1 MNQYDPTIENTEE
14 VTPDVETVPTEEPAE
29 TPAAEAPVE
38 TAAEVV
44 SNPRPLTRRYNK
56 KGRRRGKYAYAA
68 PLGMLISLLSI
79 IGVIA
84 LIVNVV
90 GIVRDATDTT
100 ELGEEIYYFIEPLL
114 IYSPTPFEGVAQ
126 EQDAFLNAA
135 AYRVLHAEQIRM
147 QQEMQ
152 QGGDGTTDYGV
163 DEETGRIMVPAEE
176 IEESYKILFGDKAT
190 FTHRSIGD
198 MAYVEAENEAYY
210 YVPFE
215 TLVGAY
221 RHVIDYVDQGMNSC
235 EIRIGFVLTT
245 DIGIDDHGN
254 EIEPTVEM
262 ATHFQTYTLHLE
274 NGHYY
279 VYSCKDE

>member
-14 VTPDVETVPTEEPAE
+14 GIPAVEEPPAE
-29 TPAAEAPVE
+29 VAEEAPAKAAPE
-38 TAAEVV
+38 TTAKA
-44 SNPRPLTRRYNK
+44 RPVTRRYNK

-90 GIVRDATDTT
+90 GIVRNATDTT
-100 ELGEEIYYFIEPLL
+100 ELGKEVYYFIEPLL
-114 IYSPTPFEGVAQ
+114 IYSPTPFEGVAE

-163 DEETGRIMVPAEE
+163 DEEGRIMVPAEE
-176 IEESYKILFGDKAT
+176 IEESYKILFGSQAT
-190 FTHRSIGD
+190 FTHRSVGD
-198 MAYVEAENEAYY
+198 MAYTEADKEAYY
-210 YVPFE
+210 CIPFG

-221 RHVIDYVDQGMNSC
+221 RHVIDYVDRGMNSC
-235 EIRIGFVLTT
+235 EIRIGFVPLT
-245 DIGIDDHGN
+245 DIRIDDHGN

-262 ATHFQTYTLHLE
+262 ATHFQTYTLQLE
-274 NGHYY
+274 NGRYY
-279 VYSCKDE
+279 VHSCTDK